1 MQEVAA
7 IRIRMATALA
17 TAVLLVAAC
26 GVDPQPTPAEPPAT
40 PAAPATPAEAPAAG
54 AQDLAQALAS
64 GARSA
69 EDRERDA
76 GSRPAEVIAFL
87 GIEPGM
93 QVIDVIAAGGYYTEV
108 LSLAVGPGGRV
119 YAQNPDVVLKL
130 RDGANDAAIT
140 ARLAGGRLANVVRLD
155 RELADTG
162 IAPGT
167 LDAAITSLNFHDV
180 YNGRGPE
187 AATAFLVAIRGLLKP
202 GGVLGVIDHA
212 GSAGADNEAL
222 HRIEESLVDAAAAA
236 AGFEVEARSDLLRSP
251 ADDHTLNVFDP
262 AVRGKTDRFLLRL
275 VARG

>member
-1 MQEVAA
+1 MQAA
-7 IRIRMATALA
+7 RLRTLA
-17 TAVLLVAAC
+17 NSPLAAALLVSVAC
-26 GVDPQPTPAEPPAT
+26 GSEPAPSPAPEPPA
-40 PAAPATPAEAPAAG
+40 AAAEAPASPA
-54 AQDLAQALAS
+54 APPIALAQALAS
-64 GARSA
+64 EQRSA

-76 GSRPAEVIAFL
+76 GSRPAEVIDFL

-93 QVIDVIAAGGYYTEV
+93 RVIDVIAAGGYYTEV
-108 LSLAVGPGGRV
+108 LSIAVGPGGVV

-130 RDGANDAAIT
+130 RDGANDQALT

-162 IAPGT
+162 IAPGS

-187 AATAFLVAIRGLLKP
+187 AATAFLVAIHGLLKP

-212 GSAGADNEAL
+212 GNPGADNEAL

-236 AGFEVEARSDLLRSP
+236 AGFEIEARSDLLRNP
-251 ADDHTLNVFDP
+251 ADDRSKNVFDE
-262 AVRGKTDRFLLRL
+262 AVRGRTDRFALRL
-275 VARG
+275 RR